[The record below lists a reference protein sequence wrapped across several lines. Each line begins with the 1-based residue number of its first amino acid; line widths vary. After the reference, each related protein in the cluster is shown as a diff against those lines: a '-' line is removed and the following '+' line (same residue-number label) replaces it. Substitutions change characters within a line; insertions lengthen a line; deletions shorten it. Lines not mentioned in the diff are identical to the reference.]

1 MRKDVK
7 FGMTIGAILVVTLVV
22 YIIVLY
28 RGGTAPNNHSEKVAI
43 VTPPADGDAA
53 PHPGDS
59 TGAATPTHADADTA
73 APADNSTP
81 NSVTPSAPTDA
92 ASPATQPSPASS
104 SGAADAWDA
113 ALNHGVVKMLAADA
127 TAHTLTPT
135 IDHTDSAPIR
145 GDIVAQDGRAP
156 LVDMPATTQPSGGI
170 ALPAP
175 GPAGQRTHVVRSGE
189 NLWTISAA
197 VYGNSKYWK
206 KIIAANPGLDPK
218 NLRVGKTLIIP
229 ELADVEKAQPAD
241 SSFAAVAADPNTTYK
256 VVSGDSLERIAIR
269 LYGSAQMKDTL
280 YEANKSLIGPDED
293 RLKVGW
299 ILKLPQPPTVS
310 AAASR

>member
-1 MRKDVK
+1 MVRKDVK

-28 RGGTAPNNHSEKVAI
+28 RGGSASNNHPEKIAVVA
-43 VTPPADGDAA
+43 PPTDTDAA
-53 PHPGDS
+53 ARPGDS
-59 TGAATPTHADADTA
+59 GAAGPTRSDADA
-73 APADNSTP
+73 
-81 NSVTPSAPTDA
+81 SAPTDNA
-92 ASPATQPSPASS
+92 TSGSLTPPAPMDSAGPATQPASS
-104 SGAADAWDA
+104 SGVADAWDA
-113 ALNHGVVKMLAADA
+113 ALNRGEVKMLAADSNPQ
-127 TAHTLTPT
+127 HTITPT
-135 IDHTDSAPIR
+135 IDRTDSAPIR
-145 GDIVAQDGRAP
+145 SDMVAQDGHAP
-156 LVDMPATTQPSGGI
+156 LVDLPATTQPTVAIG
-170 ALPAP
+170 LPAP

-206 KIIAANPGLDPK
+206 QIVAANPGLDPK
-218 NLRVGKTLIIP
+218 NLRVGKTLIIL
-229 ELADVEKAQPAD
+229 ELGNVARSQPVD
-241 SSFAAVAADPNTTYK
+241 SGFAAVVADPNSSYK

-269 LYGSAQMKDTL
+269 LYGSAQMKDNL

-299 ILKLPQPPTVS
+299 ILKLPQPPTVT